1 MPGAPTLLALDAT
14 TDWCSVA
21 WTDGRRWVERAE
33 AAGRRH
39 SELILDMVEGVLREA
54 GTALAD
60 LDEIA
65 FGAGPGSFTGLRI
78 ACGVAQGLGFGGSLP
93 VRPVSSLLALA
104 QASGRPAVL
113 AALDARM
120 DEVYW
125 AACLR
130 DETGRWRLVTAPAV
144 GPADTV
150 AVPPGIGWAGAGN
163 AFVVYP
169 GLVNCLAPGAIVDAS
184 VQVGARAI
192 AELALAGSGAAGR
205 AELASPHYV
214 RDRVART
221 TSERLGAR

>member
-1 MPGAPTLLALDAT
+1 MPGTSNLLALDAT

-21 WTDGRRWVERAE
+21 WTDGRRWVQRAE
-33 AAGRRH
+33 AAGQRH
-39 SELILDMVEGVLREA
+39 SELILDMVDAVLREA
-54 GTALAD
+54 GAALPD
-60 LDEIA
+60 LDEVA

-78 ACGVAQGLGFGGSLP
+78 ACGVAQGLAFGAGLP
-93 VRPVSSLLALA
+93 LRPVSSLLALA
-104 QASGRPAVL
+104 QASGHHAVL

-125 AACLR
+125 AAYR
-130 DETGRWRLVTAPAV
+130 RSEAGAWQVVTAPAV

-150 AVPPGIGWAGAGN
+150 ASPPGIDWAGAGN
-163 AFVVYP
+163 GFAAYP
-169 GLVNCLAPGAIVDAS
+169 LLAQCLAASAIVDAS

-192 AELALAGSGAAGR
+192 AELALAGCGEAVR
-205 AELASPHYV
+205 AELALPHYV